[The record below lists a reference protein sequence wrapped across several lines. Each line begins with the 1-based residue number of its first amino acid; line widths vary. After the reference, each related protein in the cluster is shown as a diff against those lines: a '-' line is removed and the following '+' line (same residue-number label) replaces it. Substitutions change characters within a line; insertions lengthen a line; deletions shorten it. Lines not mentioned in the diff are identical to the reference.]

1 MNFYFFINKIKKD
14 IGITII
20 YVMVIVYGVVICYI
34 IGSLIGLILYK
45 GYIDGYFNKYDG
57 EII

>member
-1 MNFYFFINKIKKD
+1 MNFFINKIKKD
-14 IGITII
+14 IYIIGI
-20 YVMVIVYGVVICYI
+20 YLMVIMYGVVICYI

>member
-1 MNFYFFINKIKKD
+1 MNFFINKIKKD
-14 IGITII
+14 VYIIGIYLMII
-20 YVMVIVYGVVICYI
+20 MYGVVICYI